1 MKTKALLDFCD
12 AIDAT
17 ALSQTIQS
25 IKWVVPA
32 VQTVHI
38 LAIAAVMSSIL
49 MINLRLLGIAGTDQT
64 VARVSSRFGPVV
76 WWSLPLLL
84 VTGATL
90 IIGEPARSL
99 ANDFFQLKM
108 FLLVSV
114 IALTV
119 YFQRPLKTNP
129 AFWDARSG
137 ALRVIAVLSLILWSG
152 IIFAGRWI
160 AYL

>member
-12 AIDAT
+12 SIDAT

-38 LAIAAVMSSIL
+38 LGIAAVMSSIL

-64 VARVSSRFGPVV
+64 LARVSGRFGPVI

-84 VTGATL
+84 LTGATL

-129 AFWDARSG
+129 QFWDNRAG

-152 IIFAGRWI
+152 IVFAGRWI

>member
-12 AIDAT
+12 SIDAT

-64 VARVSSRFGPVV
+64 VARVAGRFGPVV

-84 VTGATL
+84 LTGATL

-129 AFWDARSG
+129 NFWDGRSG
-137 ALRVIAVLSLILWSG
+137 ALRVITVLSLILWSG

>member
-38 LAIAAVMSSIL
+38 LAIAAVMSSVL
-49 MINLRLLGIAGTDQT
+49 MINLRLLGISGTDQT
-64 VARVSSRFGPVV
+64 IARVSNRFGPVI
-76 WWSLPLLL
+76 WWALPLLL
-84 VTGATL
+84 LTGATL
-90 IIGEPARSL
+90 IVGEPARSL

-108 FLLVSV
+108 FLLVCV
-114 IALTV
+114 IVLTV
-119 YFQRPLKTNP
+119 SFQRPLKSNP
-129 AFWDARSG
+129 QYWDGRAG
-137 ALRVIAVLSLILWSG
+137 ALRAIAVVSLILWTG
-152 IIFAGRWI
+152 IVFAGRWI

>member
-38 LAIAAVMSSIL
+38 LAIAALLASIL
-49 MINLRLLGIAGTDQT
+49 MINLRLLGISGTDQT
-64 VARVSSRFGPVV
+64 LARVSSRFSPVI
-76 WWSLPLLL
+76 WWSLPVLLL
-84 VTGATL
+84 SGATL
-90 IIGEPARSL
+90 IIGEPARAL
-99 ANDFFQLKM
+99 ANEFFQLKM
-108 FLLVSV
+108 FLLLCV
-114 IALTV
+114 IVLTLS
-119 YFQRPLKTNP
+119 FQRPLKSNP
-129 AFWDARSG
+129 QHWDARAG
-137 ALRVIAVLSLILWSG
+137 AMRGIAVVSLILWGG
-152 IIFAGRWI
+152 IVFAGRWI

>member
-49 MINLRLLGIAGTDQT
+49 MINLRLLGISGTDQT
-64 VARVSSRFGPVV
+64 LARVSSRFSPVI
-76 WWSLPLLL
+76 WWSLPVLLL
-84 VTGATL
+84 VSAVIEALIIYTLTMDKMREIATL
-90 IIGEPARSL
+90 KLIAENSVFIRADWPEVNMWCPQTIKPRPAIPEIEYTIGL
-99 ANDFFQLKM
+99 
-108 FLLVSV
+108 
-114 IALTV
+114 
-119 YFQRPLKTNP
+119 
-129 AFWDARSG
+129 
-137 ALRVIAVLSLILWSG
+137 
-152 IIFAGRWI
+152 
-160 AYL
+160 

>member
-49 MINLRLLGIAGTDQT
+49 MINLRLLGVSGTDQT
-64 VARVSSRFGPVV
+64 IARVSSRFGPVV
-76 WWSLPLLL
+76 WWGLPVLLL
-84 VTGATL
+84 TGATL

-108 FLLVSV
+108 FMLVCV
-114 IALTV
+114 IVLTV
-119 YFQRPLKTNP
+119 SFQRPLKGNP
-129 AFWDARSG
+129 QYWDGRAG
-137 ALRVIAVLSLILWSG
+137 ALRLIAIVSLILWTG
-152 IIFAGRWI
+152 IVFAGRWI